1 MRILII
7 SLYSLLALALIG
19 TVYVMVSSPS
29 GEEAAPAKAVKESPV
44 AAKTEPFVP
53 AGPPP
58 DMIHF
63 DSEYGDVEFTHKLHY
78 ERVNSDC
85 STCHPS
91 IFQQARVPLDY
102 GKARHR
108 VAEEYMTSC
117 ATCHNVNGTAFAAE
131 RNCQKCHAIGPAGH

>member
-7 SLYSLLALALIG
+7 SLYAILALALIG
-19 TVYVMVSSPS
+19 TVYIMVSSPS
-29 GEEAAPAKAVKESPV
+29 GEEAKAPDKAPV
-44 AAKTEPFVP
+44 AASTEPFVA
-53 AGPPP
+53 AGVPP
-58 DMIHF
+58 DTIKF

-78 ERVNSDC
+78 ERVDGNC
-85 STCHPS
+85 ATCHPA

-117 ATCHNVNGTAFAAE
+117 ATCHNVNGNAFAAE
-131 RNCQKCHAIGPAGH
+131 RNCQKCHAMGPGPH